1 MADSIDPTRQLLAPA
16 LGRADG
22 TGRLAGRRVL
32 IVGAGQRPSDEPGPP
47 IGNGRAM
54 SLLFAREGAAVAC
67 ADRRQAS
74 AHETVALIVEE
85 GGNAVALTADIADPG
100 QVDRLLADSA
110 SALGG
115 LDGIVLNVG
124 IGAGERLADVT
135 VERWDRVLATNLRG
149 HMLAAR
155 AALRTLE
162 PGSAIVFISSTAAR
176 APASREPAYEASKA
190 ALGALCRAVA
200 LDGQS
205 RGIRANVL
213 LPGLIDTPLGRL
225 ATATRPRRTQ
235 RPLPFTR
242 QGTAWEVAYA
252 ALFLIST
259 ESSYV
264 NAHELVVDGG
274 LISGVAR
281 AASTA

>member
-1 MADSIDPTRQLLAPA
+1 MSDSIDPGRQLLAPA

-22 TGRLAGRRVL
+22 VGRLTGRRVL
-32 IVGAGQRPSDEPGPP
+32 IVGAGQRPSDEADPP

-54 SLLFAREGAAVAC
+54 SLLFARERAAVAC
-67 ADRRQAS
+67 ADRRKDS
-74 AHETVALIVEE
+74 ADETVGLIAAE
-85 GGNAVALTADIADPG
+85 GGNAVALAADISDPG
-100 QVDRLLADSA
+100 QVDGLLADA
-110 SALGG
+110 ANALGG
-115 LDGIVLNVG
+115 LDGVVLNVG

-135 VERWDRVLATNLRG
+135 VERWDRVLATNLTG

-155 AALRTLE
+155 AALPRLD
-162 PGSAIVFISSTAAR
+162 PGGAIVFISSTAAR

-200 LDGQS
+200 LEGQA

-225 ATATRPRRTQ
+225 ASAARPRRTQ
-235 RPLPFTR
+235 RPLPFAR

-252 ALFLIST
+252 ALFLISA

-281 AASTA
+281 SASPG

>member
-1 MADSIDPTRQLLAPA
+1 MSESIDPARQLLAPA
-16 LGRADG
+16 LGVASG
-22 TGRLAGRRVL
+22 TSRLAGRRIL
-32 IVGAGQRPSDEPGPP
+32 IVGAGQRPSDEPEPP

-67 ADRRQAS
+67 ADRREAS
-74 AHETVALIVEE
+74 AHSTVGSIVEA
-85 GGNAVALTADIADPG
+85 GGNAVAMTADISDPE
-100 QVDRLLADSA
+100 QVDRLLADAA

-115 LDGIVLNVG
+115 LDGVVVNVG
-124 IGAGERLADVT
+124 IASGERLADIT
-135 VERWDRVLATNLRG
+135 LEQWDRVLATNLRG

-155 AALRTLE
+155 AALPVLE
-162 PGSAIVFISSTAAR
+162 PGGAIVFISSTAAR
-176 APASREPAYEASKA
+176 APASREPAYETSKA
-190 ALGALCRAVA
+190 GLAALCRAVA
-200 LDGQS
+200 LEGQA

-225 ATATRPRRTQ
+225 ASARRPRRAQ
-235 RPLPFTR
+235 GPLPFAR

-252 ALFLIST
+252 ALFLISS

-281 AASTA
+281 RALSS